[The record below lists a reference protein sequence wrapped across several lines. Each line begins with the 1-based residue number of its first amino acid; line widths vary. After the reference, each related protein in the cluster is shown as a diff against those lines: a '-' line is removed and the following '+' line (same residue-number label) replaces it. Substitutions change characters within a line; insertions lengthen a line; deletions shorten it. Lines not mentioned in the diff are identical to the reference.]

1 MRLSNITNIFV
12 ISNGHPDMKR
22 IILAIALACCT
33 LTLAAQGG
41 IKVKFQ
47 GDSPTISDLAWAVM
61 TAYDDEE
68 DADMDES
75 MNALKQAWIRNRDGL
90 PQEEGWYEDTGFEVE
105 YMTDN
110 GAFVSYALPRT
121 GKDIVMTTWYPDGP
135 KQKTLKWGGRRF
147 SF

>member
-1 MRLSNITNIFV
+1 
-12 ISNGHPDMKR
+12 MKR
-22 IILAIALACCT
+22 IILAFFLACCT
-33 LTLAAQGG
+33 LTLAAQEG
-41 IKVKFQ
+41 IKVKYQ
-47 GDSPTISDLAWAVM
+47 GANPTISDFAWAII
-61 TAYDDEE
+61 TANDGDEE
-68 DADMDES
+68 ADMDES

-90 PQEEGWYEDTGFEVE
+90 PQEEGWDEGKGFEVE
-105 YMTDN
+105 YMTDD